1 MLRKKCYVNI
11 SRNVVFKRF
20 IKKKDFTEQIAHSTL
35 HNKYLKTRGAIRGH
49 EIEP

>member
-1 MLRKKCYVNI
+1 MLIFHEMQFLKDLL
-11 SRNVVFKRF
+11 
-20 IKKKDFTEQIAHSTL
+20 KKKDFTEQIAHSTL